1 MFKIQVLNPI
11 AAVGL
16 NQLPQELYAMG
27 ADVSDPDAILLRS
40 YQLSAANIPNS
51 VKVIGRAGAG
61 TNNIP
66 VAELTKRG
74 IPVFNTPGANANA
87 VRELVIAGML
97 LSSRHICQAW
107 QYVNGLQS
115 QGDALEK
122 EIEQNKKQFAG
133 SELMGKT
140 LGVIGL
146 GSIGVKVAN
155 TAVSLGMRV
164 IGYDPAITVK
174 NAWELSANVQQEHM
188 LNALLSEADFITFHV
203 PLIEQT
209 KNLLNK
215 ARIQLLKKNAV
226 ILNFSREGIVD
237 NNALIEALNE
247 KKINSYICDFP
258 NANLKQHPR
267 VICLPHLG
275 ASTKEAEDN
284 CAIMIVKQVRDYLEN
299 GSITY
304 SVNFPAVDAPA
315 NYSGT
320 RLTITNA
327 NIPNMVAQISTVLAT
342 AQLNIASLLNQSR
355 DEIAYTVIDV
365 EQAVNDTVLN
375 EIAKIVGVLQV
386 RKLAYRPH
394 TTRVSE
400 QSPE

>member
-16 NQLPQELYAMG
+16 NQFPPDLYKYG
-27 ADVSDPDAILLRS
+27 TDITDPDAILLRS
-40 YQLSAANIPNS
+40 YQLSTTHIPGS
-51 VKVIGRAGAG
+51 VKVVGRAGAG

-97 LSSRHICQAW
+97 LSSRHICEAW
-107 QYVNGLQS
+107 QYVNSLQS
-115 QGDALEK
+115 EGHDLEK
-122 EIEQNKKQFAG
+122 EIEQHKKQFAG

-146 GSIGVKVAN
+146 GSVGVKVAN
-155 TAVSLGMRV
+155 TAIHLGMRV

-174 NAWELSANVQQEHM
+174 HAWELSANVQQEHK
-188 LNALLSEADFITFHV
+188 LETLLKEADFITFHV
-203 PLIEQT
+203 PLIEET
-209 KNLLNK
+209 KNMLNQ
-215 ARIQLLKKNAV
+215 ARIHLLKKHAV

-237 NNALIEALNE
+237 NHALLAALNAN
-247 KKINSYICDFP
+247 KIHSYICDFP
-258 NANLKQHPR
+258 NANLKNNPK

-304 SVNFPAVDAPA
+304 SVNFPAVEAPA
-315 NYSGT
+315 HYSGT
-320 RLTITNA
+320 RLTIANA
-327 NIPNMVAQISTVLAT
+327 NVPNMVAQMSTVLASSG
-342 AQLNIASLLNQSR
+342 LNIASLLNQSR

-365 EQAVNDTVLN
+365 EQAVNDDVLHA
-375 EIAKIVGVLQV
+375 IQKIVGVLQV
-386 RKLAYRPH
+386 RRLAYKPH
-394 TTRVSE
+394 TTRGHD
-400 QSPE
+400 QSPD